1 MPDLPTVSEAGLPGY
16 ESSQWYGLLAP
27 AGAQPEILDM
37 LNAQVANIMQ
47 TSDMKTRMTN
57 DGLVPIGGSR
67 EQFAVHIRSETEKW
81 AKVISASGA
90 RVD

>member
-1 MPDLPTVSEAGLPGY
+1 
-16 ESSQWYGLLAP
+16 
-27 AGAQPEILDM
+27 
-37 LNAQVANIMQ
+37 
-47 TSDMKTRMTN
+47 MKARMTN

-67 EQFAVHIRSETEKW
+67 EQFAAHIRSEIEKW